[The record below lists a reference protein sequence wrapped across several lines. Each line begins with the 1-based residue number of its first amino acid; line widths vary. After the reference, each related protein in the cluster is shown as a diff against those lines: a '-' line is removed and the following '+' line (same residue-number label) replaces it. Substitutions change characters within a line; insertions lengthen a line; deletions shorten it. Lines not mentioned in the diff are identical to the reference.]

1 VTNTD
6 IPTPAHPRT
15 RFTDSRGRTWFAR
28 LAPSDLPALAAAGL
42 DTTGPGAFALSLAD
56 HFARAAVAVTGAVA
70 RHAPGA
76 DPRELADF
84 IDGRAA
90 AGLVSAV
97 CHAFLLLHSPGAT
110 WTDHDTL
117 AGLVADATA
126 ARARAVRAE
135 HRRFLAGRDGGFFQ

>member
-56 HFARAAVAVTGAVA
+56 HFARAAECVTNAVA

-76 DPRELADF
+76 DPRELSDL

-90 AGLVSAV
+90 VGLIAAV
-97 CHAFLLLHSPGAT
+97 THAFLLVHSPGAT